1 MPKLTPSDKEQAN
14 RVIRSCISSNK
25 DLYAIDNKHLSIKM
39 RCGEQTVRNRLNA
52 PENFTLEELRAI
64 AKTLKFTPIQCA
76 SIIMG
81 RTLTSKEVKE
91 FLML

>member
-1 MPKLTPSDKEQAN
+1 MPKLTPNDKELAD
-14 RVIRSCISSNK
+14 RIVRSCISSNK
-25 DLYAIDNKHLSIKM
+25 DLYAIDNEKLALKM
-39 RCGEQTVRNRLNA
+39 MCHERTVRNRLDSPGDFSLA
-52 PENFTLEELRAI
+52 ELRAV
-64 AKTLKFTPIQCA
+64 AKTLKFTPLQCA